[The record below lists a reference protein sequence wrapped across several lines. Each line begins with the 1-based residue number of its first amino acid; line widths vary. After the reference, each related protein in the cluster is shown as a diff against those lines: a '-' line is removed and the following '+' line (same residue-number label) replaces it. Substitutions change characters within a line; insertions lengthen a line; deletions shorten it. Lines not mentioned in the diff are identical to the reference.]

1 MNARNVVLS
10 AVALFWLALAT
21 LALVA
26 ANSAPTPRASPPA
39 SIAEPTRQADTRSV
53 TSELAQHAVP
63 DDCWIMVR
71 DKVYDV
77 TRYIPMHPTA
87 AAVITVHCGKDATWA
102 FETKAGGRAHSKR
115 AWSMLDDYLVV
126 RPVRESADAAN
137 AR

>member
-1 MNARNVVLS
+1 MSARNVVLS
-10 AVALFWLALAT
+10 AVALFWLALAV

-39 SIAEPTRQADTRSV
+39 PIAKPARQADTLSG
-53 TSELAQHAVP
+53 TSELARHAVR

-71 DKVYDV
+71 GKVYDV

-102 FETKAGGRAHSKR
+102 FETKADNRAHSKR

-126 RPVRESADAAN
+126 RPARESIDAAN